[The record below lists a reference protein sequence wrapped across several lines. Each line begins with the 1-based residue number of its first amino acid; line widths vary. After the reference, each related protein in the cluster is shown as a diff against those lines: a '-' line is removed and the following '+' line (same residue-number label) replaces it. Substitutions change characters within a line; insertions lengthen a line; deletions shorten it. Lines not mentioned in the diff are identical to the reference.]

1 MLKTSLYIVYYTWI
15 WTACMWFDIIIQVS
29 ILFCMPYLF
38 SLTWVANETTL
49 DILSCYKQQVI
60 LNVKSDSEFTNSIS
74 CYERNRPVW
83 IPWLQQKR
91 RGSAAYIFQRLFC
104 MGVSKK
110 SSPLIRVASL
120 LFALFDTENIL
131 HGYIA
136 IL

>member
-1 MLKTSLYIVYYTWI
+1 
-15 WTACMWFDIIIQVS
+15 
-29 ILFCMPYLF
+29 MPYLF
-38 SLTWVANETTL
+38 PLTWVANETTL
-49 DILSCYKQQVI
+49 DILSCRKQQVI

-120 LFALFDTENIL
+120 LFAWFDTNKCFTRIYCNTVICSNRKYGHLIYVRRIKPFWL
-131 HGYIA
+131 HYKWNDT
-136 IL
+136 